1 MTTYIGTFSKGVT
14 GAVTLNFAPSG
25 GKYCSDTCP
34 LKGNGCYAQHV
45 EKMKP
50 SVKLSNE
57 RKARVLSN
65 TLAEMLA
72 RLDTAAPWIRLSA
85 FGSVPSATQLTE
97 KQTELFRQLGEKL
110 APVSERVHFPVETA
124 SKYKLYTRL
133 GFFPRL
139 SLGNNPSSKRL
150 CRAMHADE
158 QISLVADTG
167 DRKLGWT
174 KRQIDYARA
183 LRRKLQKR
191 FPAKTVK
198 VCPAVAGSA
207 KCGECTLCG
216 RDGAD
221 IVIYPR
227 HP

>member
-1 MTTYIGTFSKGVT
+1 
-14 GAVTLNFAPSG
+14 
-25 GKYCSDTCP
+25 
-34 LKGNGCYAQHV
+34 
-45 EKMKP
+45 MKP

-57 RKARVLSN
+57 RKAKVLSH
-65 TLAEMLA
+65 TLAEMLV
-72 RLDTAAPWIRLSA
+72 RLDITAPWIRLSA

-97 KQTELFRQLGEKL
+97 KQAELFRRLGAKL

-124 SKYKLYTRL
+124 SKYKLYTKL

-139 SLGNNPSSKRL
+139 SLGTNPSTKRL
-150 CRAMHADE
+150 RRAMHANE
-158 QISLVADTG
+158 QVSLVADSG
-167 DRKLGWT
+167 DRKPGWT
-174 KRQIDYARA
+174 KRQIDYART

-191 FPAKTVK
+191 FPAKAIK

-207 KCGECTLCG
+207 KCGACTLCSHN
-216 RDGAD
+216 GAD